1 MNAFIKNISAI
12 ALAAGIVALP
22 GAANAATLTTT
33 TIVTLNVTDQCSLTG
48 ADVNLG
54 TYSVNQ
60 KWSDVAALLGSYS
73 AASGF
78 IPGSLGFDYLNLGSV
93 TCVNNVPYTLK
104 ISGSGAT
111 NERLQIVIGG
121 KVAAF
126 SIYVKKLGGVTVAD
140 NNAAVAPG
148 AGTLVNIGGVTGT
161 GTGVK
166 QDVLGN
172 VVQMVGSA
180 NTTAALTDV
189 LGVAGTYTDTLKYT
203 LTF

>member
-1 MNAFIKNISAI
+1 MNKLIKNISAI

-33 TIVTLNVTDQCSLTG
+33 STASFTVTDKCSITG
-48 ADVNLG
+48 LDVDLG
-54 TYSVNQ
+54 TFSINQ
-60 KWSDVAALLGSYS
+60 KWSDVAAALG
-73 AASGF
+73 GF
-78 IPGSLGFDYLNLGSV
+78 GGGAGFVPGSRGLEYLNFGSV
-93 TCVNNVPYTLK
+93 TCANTVPYTLK

-111 NERLQIVIGG
+111 NERLRITIGG

-161 GTGVK
+161 GTGAK

-172 VVQMVGSA
+172 VLQMIGSA
-180 NTTAALTDV
+180 NTTAVPTDALGT
-189 LGVAGTYTDTLKYT
+189 AGSYTDTLKYT